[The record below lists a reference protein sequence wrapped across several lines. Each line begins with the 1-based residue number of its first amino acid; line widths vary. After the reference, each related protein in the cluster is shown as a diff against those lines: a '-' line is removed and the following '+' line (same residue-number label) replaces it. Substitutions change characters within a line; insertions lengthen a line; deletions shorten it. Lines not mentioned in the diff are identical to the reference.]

1 MSNNRDQKGK
11 LKSSHLDQMFAGFD
25 AEEEAMSDPDM
36 GRPDSGVQSSPD
48 QAKKKKK
55 KNKKGKLKREAE
67 QEVSRLEDQIKVKE
81 SGKRQRVDN
90 DDDARMLEEEEEKLA
105 REGAL
110 MEKVIEMEKDVS
122 QIGYNEDDYVVER
135 NEWANCIHEYVAP
148 KNYVRPEYQRP
159 QQRAKE
165 YPFKLDKFQEK
176 AVECI
181 ERNESVLVAAHTS
194 AGKTAVAE
202 YSIALALKNKQRV
215 IYTSPIK
222 ALSNQKYRELQEE
235 FQDVGLMTGDV
246 TINET
251 ASCIVMTTEILR
263 SMLYNGSEIT
273 REMAWVIFD
282 EVHYMRDKERG
293 VVWEETMIL
302 LPTVVKYVFLSAT
315 IPNAR
320 EFAEWIVKIKQ
331 QPCNVVYTDY
341 RPTPLQ
347 HFIYPMGGEGIYMV
361 VDQNGVFKEQNFTK
375 AIAFLEN
382 DLNLDKILEDKKN
395 RKGNQQKATQNT
407 EIKKIVTLIVDKS
420 LDPCIVFSFSKRDC
434 EAYAM
439 ALKGCDFNNDD
450 EKDSI
455 KKIF

>member
-1 MSNNRDQKGK
+1 M
-11 LKSSHLDQMFAGFD
+11 
-25 AEEEAMSDPDM
+25 
-36 GRPDSGVQSSPD
+36 
-48 QAKKKKK
+48 
-55 KNKKGKLKREAE
+55 KREAE
-67 QEVSRLEDQIKVKE
+67 QEVNQLEAQVKQEQSHKRAKLGQEEVKGDAQMDDGME
-81 SGKRQRVDN
+81 S
-90 DDDARMLEEEEEKLA
+90 EEEKLA
-105 REGAL
+105 KEGEK
-110 MEKVIEMEKDVS
+110 MEKMIEIEKQMD
-122 QIGYNEDDYVVER
+122 QIGYNEDDYEVVKHEYP
-135 NEWANCIHEYVAP
+135 NCIHEYVAP
-148 KNYVRPEYQRP
+148 KVFQRPEYKRP
-159 QQRAKE
+159 TVRAKE

-202 YSIALALKNKQRV
+202 YAIALALKNKQRV

-222 ALSNQKYRELQEE
+222 ALSNQKYRELQQE

-246 TINET
+246 TINES

-263 SMLYNGSEIT
+263 SMLYNGSEVT

-341 RPTPLQ
+341 RPTPL
-347 HFIYPMGGEGIYMV
+347 
-361 VDQNGVFKEQNFTK
+361 
-375 AIAFLEN
+375 
-382 DLNLDKILEDKKN
+382 
-395 RKGNQQKATQNT
+395 
-407 EIKKIVTLIVDKS
+407 
-420 LDPCIVFSFSKRDC
+420 
-434 EAYAM
+434 
-439 ALKGCDFNNDD
+439 
-450 EKDSI
+450 
-455 KKIF
+455 